1 MHRSTGMDRKFLDDW
16 IRQQLRRQLC
26 NPLRAG
32 RLAEFDL
39 EPLALPDPGYLA
51 EPETPAGARDR
62 LPLRVV
68 DLRLQHHVDDESRHT
83 GTVREHGCW
92 LRLGL
97 VRNCAVALQ
106 QAAMTRFVMCVTC
119 CLTRPGGPL
128 GMTGWAYRSAG
139 GPAGSGL
146 P

>member
-68 DLRLQHHVDDESRHT
+68 DLRLQHHLDDESRHT
-83 GTVREHGCW
+83 RTVREH
-92 LRLGL
+92 
-97 VRNCAVALQ
+97 
-106 QAAMTRFVMCVTC
+106 
-119 CLTRPGGPL
+119 
-128 GMTGWAYRSAG
+128 
-139 GPAGSGL
+139 
-146 P
+146 